1 MLSRLPLPDNNTS
14 EIKSDEMNYFAH
26 SVIKS
31 CQIIEDRLQQIITET
46 QKNDILQPVMLQ
58 IQNGWIDPDTT
69 KVKPL
74 PTVKDSLTLYKGL
87 VLTL

>member
-14 EIKSDEMNYFAH
+14 EIKSNEMNYFAH

-46 QKNDILQPVMLQ
+46 QKNDILQPVVLQ
-58 IQNGWIDPDTT
+58 VENGWTMDLSRYDESQTITNR
-69 KVKPL
+69 
-74 PTVKDSLTLYKGL
+74 
-87 VLTL
+87 